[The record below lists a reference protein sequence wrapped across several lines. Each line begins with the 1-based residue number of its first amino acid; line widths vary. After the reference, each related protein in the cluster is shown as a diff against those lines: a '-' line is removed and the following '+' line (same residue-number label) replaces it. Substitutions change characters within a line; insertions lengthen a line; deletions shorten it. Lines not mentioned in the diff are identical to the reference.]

1 MNPYYKKVLKVRKSI
16 LHLLFVHLQY
26 QLCDTPS
33 WHLVYSSAVPW
44 ELGLSVVMM
53 VYLARLVCLMKC
65 LPLTKIIALYVP
77 LTSFGCSVLRLN
89 TDSVV
94 VSVGNWQDG
103 ATAVCVW
110 ILGQMVSIQSPG
122 EKNCTHNCSTSQSIG
137 PGDFFCLVL

>member
-1 MNPYYKKVLKVRKSI
+1 
-16 LHLLFVHLQY
+16 
-26 QLCDTPS
+26 
-33 WHLVYSSAVPW
+33 
-44 ELGLSVVMM
+44 MM

-65 LPLTKIIALYVP
+65 LALAKIIAVYIS
-77 LTSFGCSVLRLN
+77 LTH
-89 TDSVV
+89 SVV

-122 EKNCTHNCSTSQSIG
+122 EKNCTHNCSTSQCIG